1 MQAVSFAAHRG
12 GSTSKT
18 MAVLE
23 DFLKR
28 WAECAVACHVSESSW
43 DPKANCVVHLMNSAL
58 AEEALLQLREIFPQ
72 LWSRRDSE
80 HLPDDIS
87 PIVNNFGGFQDG
99 QFVAATE
106 PMDGV
111 RAWAWWSPWADDVTV
126 SIRVG
131 LLGDVTD
138 AQLLT
143 LRSVLNGLR
152 PSDPKLRLSE

>member
-1 MQAVSFAAHRG
+1 
-12 GSTSKT
+12 

-28 WAECAVACHVSESSW
+28 WAQCAIACHVSESSW
-43 DPKANCVVHLMNSAL
+43 DPRAKCVVHLMNSAL

-80 HLPDDIS
+80 QLPDDIS
-87 PIVNNFGGFQDG
+87 PIVDNFGGFRDG

-111 RAWAWWSPWADDVTV
+111 RAWAWWAPWADDVTV

-138 AQLLT
+138 EQLLT

-152 PSDPKLRLSE
+152 PSGPKLKLSE